1 MYVYSDISTI
11 EWLSIKLKGSATVQI
26 EYETTS
32 VLRKQWACA
41 GAKTASLTFDFSLW
55 ATVNTPVHEPTR
67 SQGEDK
73 ANTALFL
80 VGIKMLCIL
89 GMFCSCTTFF
99 LLWLELASLTA
110 PLGLSKNDE
119 TYVSPPHTEGE
130 EGIPSPHH
138 LKSATSI
145 LDCTRQDHFEVLA
158 LDQSCLTRFKTHP
171 DNYGLYT

>member
-32 VLRKQWACA
+32 VLRKQWAWA
-41 GAKTASLTFDFSLW
+41 VAKTASLTFDLSLW

-73 ANTALFL
+73 ANTAPFFQGKL

-110 PLGLSKNDE
+110 PFHSVGLSKNDE
-119 TYVSPPHTEGE
+119 T
-130 EGIPSPHH
+130 
-138 LKSATSI
+138 
-145 LDCTRQDHFEVLA
+145 
-158 LDQSCLTRFKTHP
+158 
-171 DNYGLYT
+171 

>member
-1 MYVYSDISTI
+1 MMTYVPYVCMYVCSDISTI

-41 GAKTASLTFDFSLW
+41 VAKTASLTFDFSLW

-99 LLWLELASLTA
+99 LLWLELASLTS
-110 PLGLSKNDE
+110 PFDSVGLSKNDE
-119 TYVSPPHTEGE
+119 T
-130 EGIPSPHH
+130 
-138 LKSATSI
+138 
-145 LDCTRQDHFEVLA
+145 
-158 LDQSCLTRFKTHP
+158 
-171 DNYGLYT
+171 